1 VLLALDS
8 TVSAEQ
14 LPSATRKTTP
24 KTRTVHTFPTL
35 SAPTTPR
42 KAVHSQHG
50 FLQTL
55 KHPKPHPPV
64 SSQPLNPPA
73 RAPVQVPTAVV
84 AVAWVISGVILVAQH
99 KHPPHKQLVSVVE
112 EVVLHPLLF
121 PCTARHLVHLSH
133 RPRHSCMLNPIRL
146 LQPARD
152 HYLVNGQDRINLRE
166 LVKTGLVRDLHR
178 KDFGLDCRAVGL
190 QVRMLILVCGSRL
203 VDRVL
208 GGDGRFIVVDYIV
221 A

>member
-1 VLLALDS
+1 MLLALDS
-8 TVSAEQ
+8 TVSAAQ

-35 SAPTTPR
+35 SAPTTSR

-55 KHPKPHPPV
+55 KHHKPRPPV
-64 SSQPLNPPA
+64 SLQPLNPPGRTPA
-73 RAPVQVPTAVV
+73 QVPTAVV

-99 KHPPHKQLVSVVE
+99 KHPRHKQLVSVVE
-112 EVVLHPLLF
+112 GVVLHLLLF
-121 PCTARHLVHLSH
+121 PCTARHLVHLSR
-133 RPRHSCMLNPIRL
+133 RPRHSCILNPIRL

-152 HYLVNGQDRINLRE
+152 HYLVNEQDRINLLE
-166 LVKTGLVRDLHR
+166 LVKTGLVRDLPR
-178 KDFGLDCRAVGL
+178 KDFGLDCRVVGL